1 MNPYYEVIYPKVDKN
16 KPMEL
21 AHMVAGGPVPKGASS
36 ITKKPVLRLRR
47 LGGGGM
53 NANANRNVNGN
64 VYGNNTNN
72 WRTLSASSS
81 MSRPSLGDI
90 AVRNRR
96 EKETKTALRELG
108 RMVRGY

>member
-1 MNPYYEVIYPKVDKN
+1 MNPYYEVIYPKVDKS
-16 KPMEL
+16 KLIDL
-21 AHMVAGGPVPKGASS
+21 AHMVAGRPVPKGASS
-36 ITKKPVLRLRR
+36 NTRKPVLRLRH
-47 LGGGGM
+47 LNGM
-53 NANANRNVNGN
+53 NANANRNV
-64 VYGNNTNN
+64 YGNDTSN

-81 MSRPSLGDI
+81 MSRPSPGNI